1 MPSKPYREVIQEI
14 ITLLG
19 GKATVFEIYDFF
31 EKNYRDFLREK
42 KTTTWK
48 NTVRYNLCRGNFHQI
63 EKDSTVSLS
72 GRGRGGCKYWYNSSA
87 KIVKTH
93 EEILQNKFEESL
105 KFINSNKEYQEIML
119 DYYLEF

>member
-1 MPSKPYREVIQEI
+1 MPSKPYRELIREI
-14 ITLLG
+14 ISLLG
-19 GKATVFEIYDFF
+19 GRATVFEIYDFF
-31 EKNYRDFLREK
+31 EKNYRDFLKGKETK
-42 KTTTWK
+42 TWK

-63 EKDSTVSLS
+63 EKDRSVGLS
-72 GRGRGGCKYWYNSSA
+72 GRDRCGCKYWYNNSPE
-87 KIVKTH
+87 IVKTR